1 MNYTKEVLSEPDGS
15 IINKVVAL
23 CISFGSAGGKVW
35 RVFWK
40 GTSNQLP
47 RMVGSLSLLGQPKLR
62 SEAGAA
68 RDLPPRPV
76 SSPGVCSLSPICAGP
91 SSRVRSPGP
100 AVSEVTTSADFLF
113 LTGKMEN
120 LSAWTFSHG
129 PRGSDETTYVKLRN
143 LITYLSQ

>member
-76 SSPGVCSLSPICAGP
+76 SSPGCAHSAQSVQAPALVSDLQDQLCQRSPP
-91 SSRVRSPGP
+91 LQTFYSSRARWKIYLLG
-100 AVSEVTTSADFLF
+100 
-113 LTGKMEN
+113 
-120 LSAWTFSHG
+120 LSLMAPEAQMR
-129 PRGSDETTYVKLRN
+129 PRM
-143 LITYLSQ
+143 